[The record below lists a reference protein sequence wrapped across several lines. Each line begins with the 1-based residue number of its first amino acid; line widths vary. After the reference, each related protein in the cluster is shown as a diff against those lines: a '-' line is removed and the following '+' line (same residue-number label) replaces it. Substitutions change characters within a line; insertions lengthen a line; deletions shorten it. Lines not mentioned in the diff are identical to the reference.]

1 MFSNSTLLVHFD
13 TMMCGLNK
21 VRRLSTVNSLLK
33 PDFILTTEWLW
44 YWEDD
49 FKGWNLY
56 GSVSN
61 SSLDFFVVVVVL
73 NKFY

>member
-1 MFSNSTLLVHFD
+1 MFSNSNLLVHFD

-21 VRRLSTVNSLLK
+21 VRRLSTLNSLLK
-33 PDFILTTEWLW
+33 PDHILTTEWLW
-44 YWEDD
+44 YREDD
-49 FKGWNLY
+49 LKEWNLY

-61 SSLDFFVVVVVL
+61 CSLDFFFVVVVL